1 MYHLYFQEF
10 VKIFFVARHIIDFC
24 ACPAGVGFKNTWRQE
39 EGVLSI
45 LKWGSVL
52 APQRLCCQA
61 PDKLQAEPLS

>member
-24 ACPAGVGFKNTWRQE
+24 AYPAGVGFKNTWRQE
-39 EGVLSI
+39 EGALSI
-45 LKWGSVL
+45 LKRGSVL